1 MSRLFDKLRDAG
13 CDPEA
18 GTHRLMNNEELYCKY
33 LRDYPPYSTEI
44 DFEGDYRRGDRISAE
59 KHAHI
64 LKGLTGNLSLD
75 PLHKAYSKVVDSL
88 RKGIGD
94 YDELAQDAIELEHKL
109 RDIIENSD
117 K

>member
-1 MSRLFDKLRDAG
+1 MSRLFDDLRKAG
-13 CDPEA
+13 CDPET
-18 GTHRLMNNEELYCKY
+18 GMRRLMNNEELYTSY
-33 LRDYPPYSTEI
+33 LTNYPSYSAKLN
-44 DFEGDYRRGDRISAE
+44 FEGDYRRGDRVSAE

-75 PLHKAYSKVVDSL
+75 PLYAAYTSVVDCL

-94 YDELAQDAIELEHKL
+94 YDELAQNAIDTEHRL
-109 RDIIENSD
+109 REIIENSA

>member
-1 MSRLFDKLRDAG
+1 MSRLFDELRDAG

-33 LRDYPPYSTEI
+33 LRDYPPY
-44 DFEGDYRRGDRISAE
+44 YRRGDRISAE

-94 YDELAQDAIELEHKL
+94 YDELAQDAIELEHKV